1 MKLLLLS
8 LAGLVLFLWPFFG
21 LGVPQDAA
29 AVAVAVLA
37 VLALV
42 LMETSAR
49 RLDSRGLALLAALAA
64 IDTGLRLALIT
75 GVGGFSG
82 VFLMILC
89 GGYVFGASYGF
100 LVGAFSI
107 LLSAIV
113 GGEVGPWLP
122 YQVFAAG
129 WVGAVAG
136 LAGGRLGAAPGRA
149 DVLLLA
155 GVGLAMGF
163 VFGALLDLSIW
174 TPLQGAPALSWMPG
188 IEKCELEGD
197 DRVLSMF
204 GMRIVERQLN
214 RDEEAC
220 VIAYGIV
227 DGDMKPEVHRGT
239 ITVMPAGS
247 GSFVTWDVET
257 DDAMVEVMQG
267 AYTGALGALKEQLES

>member
-8 LAGLVLFLWPFFG
+8 LAGLALFLWPFFG

-136 LAGGRLGAAPGRA
+136 LAGHRLGVAPGRV

-174 TPLQGAPALSWMPG
+174 TPLQGAPALSWRPGMPAAEVAAHFG
-188 IEKCELEGD
+188 RFYLLTSLAYDGFRAAGNALMVLLLGPPILAALARLRARFSFEVVAIPELEAQAPP
-197 DRVLSMF
+197 L
-204 GMRIVERQLN
+204 Q
-214 RDEEAC
+214 
-220 VIAYGIV
+220 
-227 DGDMKPEVHRGT
+227 
-239 ITVMPAGS
+239 
-247 GSFVTWDVET
+247 
-257 DDAMVEVMQG
+257 
-267 AYTGALGALKEQLES
+267 